1 MYHVVTQAMRRFAL
15 ICCFAACPGAAGE
28 PEAGAISPGRETIH
42 LFNGKDLT
50 GFYTW
55 LKGTGKED
63 PGKVYT
69 VHDGL
74 IHVSGEGMGYV
85 ATEKAYK
92 KLSPGRRVQVG
103 QRRTAR
109 ETCETQACYCT
120 ASSPTAPARCLD
132 DLPGVPAR
140 SGLRGRPDCDPRQ
153 GPTREN
159 RPCNDQFRD
168 RVGFRWTHAM
178 EERRQE
184 EGLFGQAVLVVEAP
198 SGF

>member
-1 MYHVVTQAMRRFAL
+1 MLSLKRCGAFAL

-92 KLSPGRRVQVG
+92 NYHLVVEYKWGKKTDGSGNVRNSGVLLHGIEPDGAG
-103 QRRTAR
+103 
-109 ETCETQACYCT
+109 
-120 ASSPTAPARCLD
+120 ARCLD

-159 RPCNDQFRD
+159 RPCDDQFRD

-184 EGLFGQAVLVVEAP
+184 EGLFGRAVLVVEAP